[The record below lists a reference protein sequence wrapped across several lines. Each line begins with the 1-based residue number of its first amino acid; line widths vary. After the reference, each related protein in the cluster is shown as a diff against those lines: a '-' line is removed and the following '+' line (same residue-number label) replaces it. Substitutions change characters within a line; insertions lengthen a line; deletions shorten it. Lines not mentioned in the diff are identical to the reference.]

1 MMYDSACR
9 NIQTRQIHRDGRPC
23 KGYLL
28 LRDYRVSVWGSERVW
43 KLNSSDGY
51 TTLRLTSDPQLTPKN
66 GCSGT
71 SCIVYILPELRK

>member
-9 NIQTRQIHRDGRPC
+9 NIQTRQIHRDGRQS

-28 LRDYRVSVWGSERVW
+28 LRDYRVSVWGNERVL

-51 TTLRLTSDPQLTPKN
+51 TTLRLTSDPQLYT
-66 GCSGT
+66 
-71 SCIVYILPELRK
+71 